1 MYFERT
7 EKTIINQQ
15 RDKNMQ
21 YQQQNQENPLKK
33 YTPII
38 IIACV
43 ILLLII
49 FWSRITVTIPAG
61 HGGVLFRL
69 FGGGVDTS
77 RTYEEGFHFKA
88 PWNTMY
94 IYETRQQ
101 EISEEMSALSS
112 NGLEIKIEFST
123 WYQPQWEDLGV
134 LHAKIGTDY
143 LSRVVVPSM
152 RSAARSVVGR
162 YTPEQ
167 IYSTKRDAIQEEIFV
182 ETKKL
187 LDEKYVQLNQVL
199 IRSVTLPTTIKSA
212 IESKLKQEQEAL
224 EYEFKLDKAAQEAER
239 QRVEAEGKA
248 AANNIV
254 SASIND
260 KILRDKG
267 IEATLKLAESPNTK
281 IVIIGNSNDGMP
293 LILGDIK

>member
-1 MYFERT
+1 MEYS
-7 EKTIINQQ
+7 QQ
-15 RDKNMQ
+15 SNNRNNND
-21 YQQQNQENPLKK
+21 LRK
-33 YTPII
+33 YTPIFI
-38 IIACV
+38 IVGIV
-43 ILLLII
+43 FLLIL
-49 FWSRITVTIPAG
+49 FWGRITKTIPAG

-69 FGGGVDTS
+69 FGGGVDVT
-77 RTYEEGFHFKA
+77 RTYEEGFHFIA

-94 IYETRQQ
+94 VYETRQQ

-112 NGLEIKIEFST
+112 NGLEIKIECSA
-123 WYQPQWEDLGV
+123 WYQPKWDKLGE
-134 LHAKIGTDY
+134 LHGRIGTNY
-143 LSRVVVPSM
+143 LTRIVVPAM

-187 LDEKYVQLNQVL
+187 LDEQYVQLNQVL
-199 IRSVTLPTTIKSA
+199 IRSVTLPPTIKSA

-224 EYEFKLDKAAQEAER
+224 EYEFKLEKAAQEAER

-248 AANNIV
+248 KANSIV
-254 SASIND
+254 SASITD

-267 IEATLKLAESPNTK
+267 IEATLKLAESPNSK
-281 IVIIGNSNDGMP
+281 VVIIGGNDGMP
-293 LILGDIK
+293 IILGDVK

>member
-1 MYFERT
+1 
-7 EKTIINQQ
+7 
-15 RDKNMQ
+15 MQ

>member
-1 MYFERT
+1 MEYS
-7 EKTIINQQ
+7 QQ
-15 RDKNMQ
+15 SNNRN
-21 YQQQNQENPLKK
+21 NNELRK

-38 IIACV
+38 IVVAAIFLV
-43 ILLLII
+43 IL
-49 FWSRITVTIPAG
+49 FWGRITKTIPAG
-61 HGGVLFRL
+61 HGGVMFRL

-77 RTYEEGFHFKA
+77 RTYEEGFHFLA
-88 PWNTMY
+88 PWNE
-94 IYETRQQ
+94 IIVYETRQQ

-123 WYQPQWEDLGV
+123 WYQPKWEDLGK
-134 LHAKIGTDY
+134 LHAQIGTQY
-143 LSRVVVPSM
+143 LTRVVVPAM

-167 IYSTKRDAIQEEIFV
+167 IYSTKRDVIQEEIFV

-199 IRSVTLPTTIKSA
+199 IRSVTLPPTIKSA

-224 EYEFKLDKAAQEAER
+224 EYEFKLEKAAQEVER

-248 AANNIV
+248 KANSIV
-254 SASIND
+254 SASITD

-267 IEATLKLAESPNTK
+267 IEATLKLAESPNSK
-281 IVIIGNSNDGMP
+281 VVVIGGNDGMP
-293 LILGDIK
+293 IILGDVK